1 MVKRQRGASATT
13 VIGGAMA
20 GFEEQ
25 VFKSLPRIEEL
36 VRRGQDV
43 RGLAADGSGLSVG
56 FPPGLVAEEVVT
68 PAIPGDPG
76 EPPEPTDAHRLPQPT
91 DAAKPRPSR

>member
-1 MVKRQRGASATT
+1 MSRKAKRGRSGSATT
-13 VIGGAMA
+13 TIGGAMA

-25 VFKSLPRIEEL
+25 VFKALPRIEEL

-56 FPPGLVAEEVVT
+56 FPPDEA
-68 PAIPGDPG
+68 PG
-76 EPPEPTDAHRLPQPT
+76 EVPDASPEPPARPAPPEPNKAARL
-91 DAAKPRPSR
+91 RPGRR